1 MDFNLER
8 SKAHALN
15 NFDNFD
21 DKIDEIEELKKQ
33 IEKLNA
39 KNEKL
44 EKKVVNEDIRY
55 GLVGTKINY
64 SWLWSSMIE
73 RYDGNNEYDF
83 FKDLREPDSNQSISW
98 EEYKIC
104 NELGNQISKRI
115 NWGQYQDIE
124 NDINDAIS
132 ELAELYRNCCP
143 RCIEE
148 YEDEEGNLCKGERKE
163 SCCSGCGV
171 CKDCECLYECEEN

>member
-1 MDFNLER
+1 MNFSNDSRGDLESMATELYEKI
-8 SKAHALN
+8 SKLEKEN
-15 NFDNFD
+15 
-21 DKIDEIEELKKQ
+21 EELK
-33 IEKLNA
+33 ED
-39 KNEKL
+39 
-44 EKKVVNEDIRY
+44 VVNKDIRW

-171 CKDCECLYECEEN
+171 CEDCECLYECEEN